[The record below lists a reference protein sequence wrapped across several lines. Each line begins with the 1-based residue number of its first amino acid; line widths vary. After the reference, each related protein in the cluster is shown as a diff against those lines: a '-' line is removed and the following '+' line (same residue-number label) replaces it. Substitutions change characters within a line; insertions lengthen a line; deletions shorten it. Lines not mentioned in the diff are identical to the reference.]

1 MSTRQELVPAGEEGA
16 ADGVEAPA
24 FTIKSVL
31 VGCVGAFSV
40 SAGAAYGTLYLHGS
54 FMALGTSMPGA
65 VFILFVLG
73 LFVNPLLKFVHPRAG
88 LNRRELLVV
97 YIMMVMAS
105 PIPTSGRW

>member
-1 MSTRQELVPAGEEGA
+1 MRSTSEM
-16 ADGVEAPA
+16 PA
-24 FTIKSVL
+24 FTVKSVL
-31 VGCVGAFSV
+31 VGCAGAFTV

-65 VFILFVLG
+65 VFLLFVLG
-73 LFVNPLLKFVHPRAG
+73 LFINPLLKLIHPRVG

-105 PIPTSGRW
+105 PLTLIGDAQEASGE